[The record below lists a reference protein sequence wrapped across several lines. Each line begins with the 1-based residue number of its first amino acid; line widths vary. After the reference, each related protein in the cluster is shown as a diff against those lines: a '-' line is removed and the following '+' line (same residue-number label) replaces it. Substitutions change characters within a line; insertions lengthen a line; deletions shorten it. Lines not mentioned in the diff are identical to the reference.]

1 MAHGLVGKTF
11 MSLVLWD
18 KTLQ

>member
-11 MSLVLWD
+11 IFLVLWD